1 MQVSI
6 KKSNKTIKVTSQY
19 NPLFSSKARKL
30 NGQYDYSSKSWSFD
44 IRVENLVKEILLEVY
59 GNDGSETTFV
69 DVDITVG
76 DDNLLGHQDSIYLAG
91 RIIAGARG
99 RDSGATIGNG
109 IVLVSGE
116 IKSGGSVKNWLT
128 VVKSESVFRIL
139 DLPLGAL
146 KFLED
151 REDINYKIIDT
162 HNIEAE
168 TVVNNDSDVEQLKA
182 EINNLQQQALS
193 IIKQLENLTAKLVE
207 LAK

>member
-19 NPLFSSKARKL
+19 NPSFASKARKL
-30 NGQYDYSSKSWSFD
+30 NGKFDYTSKSWSFD
-44 IRVENLVKEILLEVY
+44 IRSEELVKEILREVY

-76 DDNLLGHQDSIYLAG
+76 DENLLGHQESIYLAG
-91 RIIAGARG
+91 RIIASATG
-99 RDSGATIGNG
+99 RDSGVTIGNG

-139 DLPLGAL
+139 DLPFGAL
-146 KFLED
+146 KFLEN
-151 REDINYKIIDT
+151 REDMSHKIIAK
-162 HNIEAE
+162 HNIETE
-168 TVVNNDSDVEQLKA
+168 TIINTNSDVKQLKA
-182 EINNLQQQALS
+182 EIKNLKQQALN
-193 IIKQLENLTAKLVE
+193 IAKKLEKLTTKLVE
-207 LAK
+207 FAK